1 MMKNE
6 EKSYNGLVCPQCG
19 GKLYDKHPG
28 TAIDVGYDKE
38 KRTKISCEACN
49 FTHFRILD

>member
-1 MMKNE
+1 MMENV
-6 EKSYNGLVCPQCG
+6 EKPYNGLNCPDCN

-28 TAIDVGYDKE
+28 TELNMGYDNK
-38 KRTKISCEACN
+38 KRTKIACEECN